1 MPPIYRVDQVGSLL
15 RPPELLEA
23 RTAHAAGTIS
33 TEELRAVEDSATLAN
48 LRIQQAAGVQVFTD
62 GEVRRESW
70 YSNFLDAADGIGV
83 AKSSPSAFWHDADG
97 NLTDVLGTDADMLG
111 AVGKLSLRRRYT
123 GIESAFLKEHSPG
136 PYKITMP
143 SPAVL
148 APILFV
154 PGNPEYPTFESLQ
167 HDVTA
172 LVKEELRALAA
183 DGTPYIQVDEGFTA
197 MLDPGW
203 ADMVRQTGG
212 EPSQALAAA
221 IAVENDCYS
230 VIPRDVTTVG
240 IHICRGNH
248 RSLWAFSGGYEPIA
262 EQVFSEL
269 NVDRFLLEYDTDR
282 AGTFAPLRFVPK
294 GKTVVLG
301 LVSTKVPQLE
311 TEDDLMAR
319 IDEAATVLP
328 IEQLALSPQCGFA
341 STQDGNLITPDDQRR
356 KLELVARVA
365 ARVWGA

>member
-1 MPPIYRVDQVGSLL
+1 MRSIYRSDHVGSLL
-15 RPPELLEA
+15 RPAELLTA
-23 RTAHAAGTIS
+23 RRDHEAGTIG
-33 TEELRAVEDSATLAN
+33 TDELRAVEDRVTLELLAA
-48 LRIQQAAGVQVFTD
+48 QKEAGVEVFTD
-62 GEVRRESW
+62 GEVRRDTW
-70 YSNFLDAADGIGV
+70 YSNFLEAADGIGV
-83 AKSSPSAFWHDADG
+83 AKSSPSAFWHDEEG
-97 NLTDVLGTDADMLG
+97 NLTDVLGTDSDLLG

-123 GIESAFLKEHSPG
+123 GIESAFLKQHAPG

-154 PGNPEYPTFESLQ
+154 PGVEAYPTFESLQ
-167 HDVTA
+167 TDVTT
-172 LVKEELRALAA
+172 LVKEELKALAD

-212 EPSQALAAA
+212 EPEQALAGA

-248 RSLWAFSGGYEPIA
+248 RSLWAFSGGYDPIA

-311 TEDDLMAR
+311 TEDDLIAR
-319 IDEAATVLP
+319 IEEAATVLP

-341 STQDGNLITPDDQRR
+341 STKDGNLITPDDQRR

-365 ARVWGA
+365 QRVWGD